1 MFISLK
7 WKVLIVFSIIL
18 FSLTLV
24 WLVTTLNKNLYSL
37 EHSLKTN
44 GQQYQLILNQ
54 LLKDD
59 SFNNSQYAQFISRS
73 KEVTNYQKETN
84 EQDVQHLLNSTWFDW
99 NFQLNLE
106 YLAVLNS
113 KREIV
118 ADVGQ
123 FTSEDERQK
132 IREAYLGFS
141 GESMKKPQ
149 NLVYCSSSCMQLV
162 MEPFLYGN
170 GELGVIVLGQNM
182 SEQVSRYSQ
191 LSGADL
197 AIVLSSKKSLDLKDA
212 SQSDLSETKVWA
224 LSHYKKMKPVLED
237 LFKTPD
243 EELSV
248 WNGVDRDYFYRKL
261 TPNDL
266 VQIGTPVSY
275 FVIFQQKEQIK
286 LYRQENW
293 HSFIIAILAFVV
305 AEIILFAVLL
315 APLKRFL
322 KIASAQGYIP
332 QRKYQ
337 QAVALISKE
346 KSFFKDELTHLE
358 QNTLKL
364 AEELEL
370 LDDELLSSNSK
381 LAHHVKMLTHSE
393 EFQKQLFENINLF
406 IVTLNL
412 DNKIDTQNGLFSSY
426 FEKDSEK
433 NFPSF
438 FQKAHEKDEFK
449 IGQSQLVN
457 GDIENYQHET
467 TLKSKQ
473 NKLITIIWTYALV
486 PDENGGQQ
494 VLCIGVDITERKK
507 DEEKLYW
514 IANHDSLTRIANRHA
529 FQGKLNDLVQNQKT
543 GTLIFIDINKF
554 KQINDLYGHAVGD
567 KVLLEI
573 AGKLQN
579 TVRGRGFVSRL
590 SGDEF
595 TIILPNITG
604 ETLPDMMS
612 ELLTVLNGVL
622 VIDYGKQ
629 IEYEVSI
636 GAAIFPEHG
645 RDEEQ
650 LVIHADMAMYYA
662 KNKADEKWHIFDQK
676 DDRLVQMRL
685 EQELIKLM
693 KKALAEDLFELVFQ
707 PAMSIKNARVNHY
720 EALIRLNYK
729 DGSQCPPSL
738 FIPLAEKSSLIS
750 KIDDWVVE
758 TVYKK
763 MQSWLV
769 EQPDLSIGINISAPS
784 LQGKDF
790 YLNLTKLNEK
800 YQIPPES
807 ITIEL
812 TETSYID
819 NFGNVHSNLDYL
831 SEKGFAIALDDFGVG
846 YSSFNY
852 LRELPL
858 NYVKLDGSYVNG
870 VSRKSENVAF
880 IKSVV
885 IMAKEFNI
893 KTIAE
898 YVETKEDLDVLR
910 ELGINYAQG
919 FLVGKPSEKLLTKQ
933 QVAKAQK
940 FI

>member
-1 MFISLK
+1 
-7 WKVLIVFSIIL
+7 
-18 FSLTLV
+18 
-24 WLVTTLNKNLYSL
+24 
-37 EHSLKTN
+37 
-44 GQQYQLILNQ
+44 
-54 LLKDD
+54 
-59 SFNNSQYAQFISRS
+59 
-73 KEVTNYQKETN
+73 
-84 EQDVQHLLNSTWFDW
+84 
-99 NFQLNLE
+99 
-106 YLAVLNS
+106 
-113 KREIV
+113 
-118 ADVGQ
+118 
-123 FTSEDERQK
+123 
-132 IREAYLGFS
+132 
-141 GESMKKPQ
+141 
-149 NLVYCSSSCMQLV
+149 
-162 MEPFLYGN
+162 
-170 GELGVIVLGQNM
+170 
-182 SEQVSRYSQ
+182 
-191 LSGADL
+191 
-197 AIVLSSKKSLDLKDA
+197 
-212 SQSDLSETKVWA
+212 
-224 LSHYKKMKPVLED
+224 
-237 LFKTPD
+237 
-243 EELSV
+243 
-248 WNGVDRDYFYRKL
+248 
-261 TPNDL
+261 
-266 VQIGTPVSY
+266 
-275 FVIFQQKEQIK
+275 
-286 LYRQENW
+286 
-293 HSFIIAILAFVV
+293 
-305 AEIILFAVLL
+305 
-315 APLKRFL
+315 
-322 KIASAQGYIP
+322 
-332 QRKYQ
+332 
-337 QAVALISKE
+337 
-346 KSFFKDELTHLE
+346 
-358 QNTLKL
+358 
-364 AEELEL
+364 
-370 LDDELLSSNSK
+370 
-381 LAHHVKMLTHSE
+381 
-393 EFQKQLFENINLF
+393 
-406 IVTLNL
+406 
-412 DNKIDTQNGLFSSY
+412 
-426 FEKDSEK
+426 
-433 NFPSF
+433 
-438 FQKAHEKDEFK
+438 
-449 IGQSQLVN
+449 
-457 GDIENYQHET
+457 
-467 TLKSKQ
+467 
-473 NKLITIIWTYALV
+473 
-486 PDENGGQQ
+486 
-494 VLCIGVDITERKK
+494 
-507 DEEKLYW
+507 
-514 IANHDSLTRIANRHA
+514 
-529 FQGKLNDLVQNQKT
+529 
-543 GTLIFIDINKF
+543 
-554 KQINDLYGHAVGD
+554 VGD

-885 IMAKEFNI
+885 IMAKEFNME
-893 KTIAE
+893 TIAE

-910 ELGINYAQG
+910 ELGIDYAQG